1 MMLVGVMVVVGE
13 ILIGVGVISTSGG
26 TALMV
31 ILMILKQDSKD
42 KDIVT
47 VVMFGVMAMMM
58 GLTMVAVGVEILG
71 VGVVMVIVIMM
82 VIVMVMVVLVFR
94 YHKESGNTCDV
105 MIYSAEC
112 YLPLSYT
119 VGSPTIQAAPEVSNL
134 RLPFNTLIILFNDH

>member
-82 VIVMVMVVLVFR
+82 MIVMVMVVLVFR

-105 MIYSAEC
+105 MI
-112 YLPLSYT
+112 
-119 VGSPTIQAAPEVSNL
+119 
-134 RLPFNTLIILFNDH
+134 